1 MMRKICLLILCGLP
15 ALLQAQLTISVQ
27 LPSAGMVQQDQLW
40 NLVVMNGSNK
50 NLDAVLLLSLQDLS
64 TGQTV
69 LTGSTRS
76 VVFPPGAK
84 SLRVADLQPVQ
95 YNNYGATSLGGS
107 YIPLGAYTAC
117 YTISKVTAETQ
128 EPIASECVRININ
141 PLSPPLLNL
150 PADKAKIATPYPQF
164 SWMPPAPLNMFNDL
178 SYELNVV
185 EVLEGQSP
193 AEAISNNTPVYS
205 RSMLQAPYESYA
217 TSYTP
222 LEKNKTYGW
231 QVTARNGMNYAAVT
245 EIWTFSLTGD
255 TSGKNFRNDVFL
267 LLKDDASS
275 SSVVNLLNSSELRL
289 RYKSYAD
296 RYTAKIRFYDD
307 QNTMVKEQQ
316 RDIVYGDNFLL
327 FELDRKFEKK
337 KMYKV
342 ELTDQRNKII
352 ALSFIIQ

>member
-245 EIWTFSLTGD
+245 EIWTFDMKGD
-255 TSGKNFRNDVFL
+255 SANVESHD
-267 LLKDDASS
+267 
-275 SSVVNLLNSSELRL
+275 
-289 RYKSYAD
+289 KSYIELKSNQPSGAAYPLST
-296 RYTAKIRFYDD
+296 REVRLKYYSYGSTFKGVFRFYN
-307 QNTMVKEQQ
+307 NTNTLVKEIS
-316 RDIVYGDNFLL
+316 RNIVYGDNYLSIP
-327 FELDRKFEKK
+327 LDKSFEKDVL
-337 KMYKV
+337 YKA
-342 ELTDQRNKII
+342 EFIDEQKRKSSFT
-352 ALSFIIQ
+352 FIIQ